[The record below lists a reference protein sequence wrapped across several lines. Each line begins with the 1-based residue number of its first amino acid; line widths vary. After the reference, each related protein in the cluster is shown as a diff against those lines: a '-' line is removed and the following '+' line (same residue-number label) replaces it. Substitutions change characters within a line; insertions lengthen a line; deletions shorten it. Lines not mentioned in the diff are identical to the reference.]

1 MAGMIDVTDVKVVPV
16 QGEGPTRA
24 MASVTLGESFVVH
37 GLRVVEGEKGLF
49 VTMPQRKDG
58 QGNYRDVAHPVTPE
72 MRAVMS
78 SAVLEGYEQAMERG
92 ERPRTAPARAQGIDR

>member
-1 MAGMIDVTDVKVVPV
+1 MAGMIDVTDVKVAPV

-49 VTMPQRKDG
+49 VAMPQRKDG

-72 MRAVMS
+72 MRAVVS
-78 SAVLEGYEQAMERG
+78 SAVLEGYQQAIERG
-92 ERPRTAPARAQGIDR
+92 ERPREKPSRDR